1 MNIPVYVMAGFLDA
15 GKTRF
20 INGALEDGLA
30 ATDRT
35 LLLCCEEGEEEYDP
49 LQMRN
54 VTVVNVEDE
63 EELTKAFLKECEK
76 KHRPRQVVV
85 EYNGMWSLDTL
96 WLNLPDNWFIVQTF
110 SFIEAATFE
119 NYARNMA
126 QQTMEKV
133 TKADVLV
140 LNRCTPQLAETLRGR
155 NLRMVNRRAQ
165 IYLEYPDGSSEDYLT
180 GEESPF
186 DLDQEVI
193 DIPPEDFGVWYVD
206 VMDHPD
212 RYEGRKLHTK
222 VQMMRSAQYPG
233 TMCPGR
239 FAMVCCADDIAFLG
253 LLAKGEMLKQYKNKQ
268 WIEVT
273 YQVGLDTHPAYG
285 GAGPVME
292 MLEAAPCDKVEPEI
306 LTY

>member
-15 GKTRF
+15 GKTQF

-140 LNRCTPQLAETLRGR
+140 FNRCTPQET
-155 NLRMVNRRAQ
+155 
-165 IYLEYPDGSSEDYLT
+165 
-180 GEESPF
+180 F
-186 DLDQEVI
+186 
-193 DIPPEDFGVWYVD
+193 VW
-206 VMDHPD
+206 
-212 RYEGRKLHTK
+212 
-222 VQMMRSAQYPG
+222 
-233 TMCPGR
+233 
-239 FAMVCCADDIAFLG
+239 
-253 LLAKGEMLKQYKNKQ
+253 
-268 WIEVT
+268 
-273 YQVGLDTHPAYG
+273 
-285 GAGPVME
+285 
-292 MLEAAPCDKVEPEI
+292 
-306 LTY
+306 

>member
-1 MNIPVYVMAGFLDA
+1 M
-15 GKTRF
+15 
-20 INGALEDGLA
+20 A

-110 SFIEAATFE
+110 SFIEAATFG

-140 LNRCTPQLAETLRGR
+140 FNRCTPQLAETLRGR